1 MLTLIC
7 LARVWLRVTE
17 ATTLTML
24 TLICLAMVV
33 VLSIHVEYVLL
44 LYKEWGPCLGSP
56 RGYNV
61 SPQ

>member
-1 MLTLIC
+1 
-7 LARVWLRVTE
+7 LAVFGFLS
-17 ATTLTML
+17 LKTMPGNCSGRYS
-24 TLICLAMVV
+24 TAGKALAMVV